1 MSSHVYFLGI
11 PCIINFNWILLM
23 MIYYR
28 SKILIVS
35 NYTLFV
41 LVDDMLGLSVICCV
55 ARVTPCQTW
64 GIKTKTVTGNASI
77 VSQLERGE
85 RGQSDTSVTRISWCP
100 SPRVVYSTKPWV
112 YIFLENPYISNSIT
126 YALLTKFQNF
136 KMNMKKGWGMRD
148 EKGICFLIDWQMDR
162 QTNKHWWL

>member
-1 MSSHVYFLGI
+1 MNVLQRGIYSSKVQSHKESLFRLNSSLQVGWLVHMILNNFKMMPLHSECQTMKQLMGLSILPGRVLKKSRRVLFSKIQLKFCQFLRHKGTIQSMSSHVYFLGI

-55 ARVTPCQTW
+55 ARVTPCQT
-64 GIKTKTVTGNASI
+64 
-77 VSQLERGE
+77 
-85 RGQSDTSVTRISWCP
+85 
-100 SPRVVYSTKPWV
+100 
-112 YIFLENPYISNSIT
+112 
-126 YALLTKFQNF
+126 
-136 KMNMKKGWGMRD
+136 
-148 EKGICFLIDWQMDR
+148 
-162 QTNKHWWL
+162 